1 MPSSPISVPCR
12 SVAGLALAAFAVM
25 SSGAHADDAD
35 ARMAEKLAG
44 YISCINEHSNW
55 VLQSR
60 DRYFSWLKSPQNGP
74 TGREDIVYG
83 LYELRDPA
91 ACGKQI
97 AHAAA
102 LPPRD
107 ADLEQAASRYLD
119 ALRAASLV
127 VAEANTYYE
136 LENWKDDG
144 MRQGKAMHP
153 RLLAAFEAFSAAND
167 RLYDAVLT
175 LKDAAA
181 ERHLAHLA
189 ADPARRAEYLAER
202 LLFDAR
208 RMLDRADR
216 IGEKD
221 FDRDAFGAAVQR
233 YEQAW
238 TEYAAFRKAH
248 PDHAL
253 DLIRSSTVSS
263 AAFELLKVAKTTQ
276 RREREGFRFDEGER
290 MLIEAN
296 APQMVDG
303 HPAKLVEQ
311 YNSLITWSNSAR

>member
-1 MPSSPISVPCR
+1 MHPNSRTSCSRLMGGLLSSMF
-12 SVAGLALAAFAVM
+12 ALIAAE
-25 SSGAHADDAD
+25 SRADDID
-35 ARMAEKLAG
+35 RQMETKLAG
-44 YISCINEHSNW
+44 YVSCINEHSNW

-60 DRYFSWLKSPQNGP
+60 ERYFSWLESAQKGP

-91 ACGKQI
+91 TCARQI
-97 AHAAA
+97 AAAAA
-102 LPPRD
+102 LPPDD
-107 ADLEQAASRYLD
+107 AELEQAASGYLD
-119 ALRAASLV
+119 ALQAASGV
-127 VAEANTYYE
+127 VAEAHTYYE

-144 MRQGKAMHP
+144 MRRGQAMHP
-153 RLLAAFEAFSAAND
+153 QLVAAFAAFAGAND
-167 RLYDAVLT
+167 RLYTAVIA

-181 ERHLAHLA
+181 ERQLAQLA

-202 LLFDAR
+202 LLFDAK
-208 RMLDRADR
+208 RMLDRADG

-221 FDRDAFGAAVQR
+221 FDRDAFGASVQR

-238 TEYAAFRKAH
+238 TGYAAFRKAH

-263 AAFELLKVAKTTQ
+263 AAFELLKGAKTTQ

-303 HPAKLVEQ
+303 HPAKLVDQ
-311 YNSLITWSNSAR
+311 YNTLITWSNSAR